1 MDRLR
6 SFARSVKGEKLT
18 VVAEASTPGTSD
30 YNQLLSE
37 RRMKRVVDVLIKEGF
52 APQDIQPQTAIGSK
66 EGKKA
71 AEGRRVTIKVK
82 K

>member
-1 MDRLR
+1 
-6 SFARSVKGEKLT
+6 
-18 VVAEASTPGTSD
+18 
-30 YNQLLSE
+30 
-37 RRMKRVVDVLIKEGF
+37 MKRVVDVLIKEGF